1 MDKFSFRIDSDNR
14 ACVRVNGKV
23 LDDITEINIHGLP
36 WDCTITAERVKRNSK
51 GVMYVDGDRIATE
64 LVTYH
69 FSKEG
74 DNESIKEIKREV

>member
-36 WDCTITAERVKRNSK
+36 WDYTITAERVKRNS
-51 GVMYVDGDRIATE
+51 DI
-64 LVTYH
+64 LV
-69 FSKEG
+69 S
-74 DNESIKEIKREV
+74 VCL